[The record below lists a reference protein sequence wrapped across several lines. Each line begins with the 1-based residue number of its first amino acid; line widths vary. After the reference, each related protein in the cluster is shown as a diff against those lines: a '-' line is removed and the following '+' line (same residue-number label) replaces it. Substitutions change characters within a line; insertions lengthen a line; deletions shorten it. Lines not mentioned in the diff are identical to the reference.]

1 MDVQKYYKFHKKCL
15 DLHFK
20 DEQKTCKKKNPYNV
34 QNNQPSNKTTTAIIL
49 M

>member
-20 DEQKTCKKKNPYNV
+20 DEQKTCKKNPYNV